1 VQVVGDEHDLFSGI
15 PASRSLT
22 IRELR
27 RSSRVVGSSSAIT
40 SGPVINTAAIAS
52 NCFCLGGQQMRRVI
66 GMLVAAPENEGVL
79 SLCVAEFG
87 PAGGVLTEMQS
98 RPATNRALPSIRSCQ
113 AASGCGWA
121 MVAAGLIDGAER

>member
-1 VQVVGDEHDLFSGI
+1 
-15 PASRSLT
+15 
-22 IRELR
+22 
-27 RSSRVVGSSSAIT
+27 
-40 SGPVINTAAIAS
+40 
-52 NCFCLGGQQMRRVI
+52 M
-66 GMLVAAPENEGVL
+66 
-79 SLCVAEFG
+79 CVAEFG